1 MSHFK
6 NPNGAKMGFVLFM
19 QTIISFF
26 AKCDLDKFS
35 SVSPI
40 CLTVQSVSN
49 TITEQKV
56 IYVGIETHSWVARTH
71 S

>member
-6 NPNGAKMGFVLFM
+6 YPNGAKISFFLFM

-40 CLTVQSVSN
+40 YLTVQSVWN